1 MKLLDLFSGTGS
13 VGKVARSMGYEV
25 VSLDLRGADINCNI
39 LEWDYTAYSP
49 EHFDVIWCSP
59 PCETFSI
66 ARRSLIGRYGYTAE
80 SIQTDMLERGVPILR
95 KAQEVIRYLKPK
107 VYFIENPRTGRMKD
121 FLELPFYDVDYCR
134 YGFSY
139 RKATRIWT
147 DLKGFEPRVCNKQCG
162 AFENGRHLMRASGG
176 TKSVKGQGGGN
187 SRNSRYKIPEA
198 LVRELLEAIAP
209 PNRCRSQDKDCHT
222 WPPCSPS
229 TPHTFGT
236 CTSGLSL
243 PEHPVPSE
251 GLASRRPPAP
261 SRLPV
266 LQTLPRVVACE
277 EVAVCQ

>member
-1 MKLLDLFSGTGS
+1 MYSDSRIRRLPCKRTACKESARRVWVTETRQPPLHCLKFTASSQTVSNSPCRNVRFASGMQSCMSILPMTVLLFVS
-13 VGKVARSMGYEV
+13 VRCGFDYSTTSWAVRVSRPSPLRSDFVQFDSTCGFPGEGPQTSEV
-25 VSLDLRGADINCNI
+25 STPQGNTSHAWIPDSWYACECEQRLV
-39 LEWDYTAYSP
+39 
-49 EHFDVIWCSP
+49 SP
-59 PCETFSI
+59 PPGPASAAGEFCPS
-66 ARRSLIGRYGYTAE
+66 SWGKW
-80 SIQTDMLERGVPILR
+80 VPSPR
-95 KAQEVIRYLKPK
+95 KSA
-107 VYFIENPRTGRMKD
+107 
-121 FLELPFYDVDYCR
+121 
-134 YGFSY
+134 
-139 RKATRIWT
+139 
-147 DLKGFEPRVCNKQCG
+147 
-162 AFENGRHLMRASGG
+162 
-176 TKSVKGQGGGN
+176 GGN